1 MKNWKDFETL
11 NVNYLKDNLINLN
24 VDIEK
29 MGDADSTRPDIQIV
43 LKNNL
48 KKFFIET
55 KMPSSQT
62 SQFVVEIENN
72 RFIYGKKN
80 KFESNEF
87 SEEIIDLLNENFK
100 YYKNVGQSGLEV
112 PVPILI
118 AFGWIISNM
127 KNKNVEF
134 IMSVDNHNNN
144 VIIPVEKF
152 NEFFNV
158 KTILR
163 RKKSGSTP
171 IPKIYYN
178 DFKTNLEKNF
188 IDYNPIIFIQGNRL
202 YIKLNKELSK
212 NECYIKSDLLENK
225 RYYLSNTG
233 DNVYEI
239 KLTSATNN
247 PNIIFELSA
256 KSANIDSFTLQTLI
270 DYINEEDS

>member
-29 MGDADSTRPDIQIV
+29 MGDADSTRPDIQII

-62 SQFVVEIENN
+62 SQFVVEIESN

-87 SEEIIDLLNENFK
+87 SEEIIDILNENFK
-100 YYKNVGQSGLEV
+100 YYKDVGQSGLEV

-134 IMSVDNHNNN
+134 IMSVDNHNNT

-188 IDYNPIIFIQGNRL
+188 IDYNPIIFTQGNRL

-225 RYYLSNTG
+225 KYYLSNTG
-233 DNVYEI
+233 DNVYEV

-256 KSANIDSFTLQTLI
+256 KSANIDSFTIQTLI

>member
-87 SEEIIDLLNENFK
+87 SEEIIDILNENFK

-178 DFKTNLEKNF
+178 DFKTNLEKKF

-233 DNVYEI
+233 NNVYEV

-256 KSANIDSFTLQTLI
+256 KSANIDSFTIQTLI

>member
-87 SEEIIDLLNENFK
+87 SEEIIDILNENFK
-100 YYKNVGQSGLEV
+100 YYENVGQSGLEV

-212 NECYIKSDLLENK
+212 NECYINSDLLENK
-225 RYYLSNTG
+225 KYYLSNTG
-233 DNVYEI
+233 DNIYEV

-256 KSANIDSFTLQTLI
+256 KSANIDSFTIQTLI

>member
-11 NVNYLKDNLINLN
+11 NVNYLKENLVNLN

-43 LKNNL
+43 LNNNL

-87 SEEIIDLLNENFK
+87 SEEIINILNENFK

-112 PVPILI
+112 PVPMLI
-118 AFGWIISNM
+118 AFGWIVSNM

-163 RKKSGSTP
+163 RKKSGSTQ

-178 DFKTNLEKNF
+178 DFKTNLEKSF
-188 IDYNPIIFIQGNRL
+188 IDYSPIIFIQNNRL

-233 DNVYEI
+233 NNVYEV

-256 KSANIDSFTLQTLI
+256 KSANVDSFTIQTLI
-270 DYINEEDS
+270 DYINEEDN

>member
-80 KFESNEF
+80 KFKSNEF
-87 SEEIIDLLNENFK
+87 SEEIIDILNENFK

-212 NECYIKSDLLENK
+212 NECYIKSDLLETK

-233 DNVYEI
+233 DNVYEV

-247 PNIIFELSA
+247 LNIIFELSA
-256 KSANIDSFTLQTLI
+256 KSANIDSFTIQTLI

>member
-1 MKNWKDFETL
+1 MNNWKDFETL

-43 LKNNL
+43 LNNNL

-87 SEEIIDLLNENFK
+87 SEEIINILNENFK

-112 PVPILI
+112 PVPMLI
-118 AFGWIISNM
+118 AFGWIVSNM

-171 IPKIYYN
+171 IPKIYYD
-178 DFKTNLEKNF
+178 DFKTNLEKEF
-188 IDYNPIIFIQGNRL
+188 IDYSPIIFIQSNHL

-225 RYYLSNTG
+225 SYYLSNTE
-233 DNVYEI
+233 DNVYEV

-256 KSANIDSFTLQTLI
+256 KSANIDSFTIQTLI

>member
-87 SEEIIDLLNENFK
+87 SEEIIDILNENFK

-212 NECYIKSDLLENK
+212 NECYINSDLLENK

-233 DNVYEI
+233 DNVYEV

-256 KSANIDSFTLQTLI
+256 KSANIDSFTIQTLI